1 MLGSVLFNIFINDSD
16 DGKELTLRNFADD
29 VKLRVVEPPDGC
41 AAIQSDLDKLEE
53 WADRSLMKF
62 NKQKCQVPHLGKN
75 NPRHEDS
82 LCGQLIGKQFD
93 RK

>member
-16 DGKELTLRNFADD
+16 DGKELTLRDFADD
-29 VKLRVVEPPDGC
+29 VKLRVVEPPDGR
-41 AAIQSDLDKLEE
+41 AAIQSDLDKLGK

-62 NKQKCQVPHLGKN
+62 NKQKYQVPHLGKN